1 MFGEGL
7 GTRSLKVMVLV
18 KNLEK
23 IEVHIVDS
31 HASDH
36 PLRVGEVSVLVVWFG
51 AGMFLFVFL
60 LDPEEFER
68 L

>member
-1 MFGEGL
+1 
-7 GTRSLKVMVLV
+7 MVVLD
-18 KNLEK
+18 KNLDRT
-23 IEVHIVDS
+23 EVHNVDS

-36 PLRVGEVSVLVVWFG
+36 PSLVGEVSVLVVWFG
-51 AGMFLFVFL
+51 ARMVLFVFL